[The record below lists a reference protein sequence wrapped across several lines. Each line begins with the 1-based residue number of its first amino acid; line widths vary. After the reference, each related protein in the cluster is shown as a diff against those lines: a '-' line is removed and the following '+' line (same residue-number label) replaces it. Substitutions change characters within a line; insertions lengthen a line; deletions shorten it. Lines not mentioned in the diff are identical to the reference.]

1 MYTSVRGQ
9 TLYGCEH
16 GAKIHCWRQT
26 LWVKQQVFEQAG
38 EHWCRK
44 AGFGFARQCE
54 RRKEMTVNVEC
65 E

>member
-1 MYTSVRGQ
+1 MYTSARGQ

-16 GAKIHCWRQT
+16 GAKIHRWRQT
-26 LWVKQQVFEQAG
+26 LWVKQQVFEQEG

-44 AGFGFARQCE
+44 AGFGFANRCE
-54 RRKEMTVNVEC
+54 RRKEMTVYVEC